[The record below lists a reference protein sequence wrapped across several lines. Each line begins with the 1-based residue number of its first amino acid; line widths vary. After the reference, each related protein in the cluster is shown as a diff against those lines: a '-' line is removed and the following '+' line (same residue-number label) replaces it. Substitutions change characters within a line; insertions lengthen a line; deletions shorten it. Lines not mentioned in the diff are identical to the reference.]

1 MKYFKA
7 CKNCHLLTKNDTCPN
22 CSLPTAKRWTGY
34 VIIRDPPR
42 SQIAKKMNITKPG
55 IYALKVM

>member
-1 MKYFKA
+1 MKNFKA
-7 CKNCHLLTKNDTCPN
+7 CKNCHLLTKNDTCPT

-34 VIIRDPPR
+34 VIIRDPAR
-42 SQIAKKMNITKPG
+42 SQISKKMNISKAG